1 MIPAAVPT
9 RRHQKG
15 QIGAYHSWREEADPL
30 FPPFPPFPDEPIVGP
45 NALQEPMYAIVEK
58 EYIYAGPF
66 RLVQEMF
73 PASITLESVATVGGR
88 IVKNGNNLQPRYF
101 ITDHLGSTRVVLDN
115 FGDVLERYD
124 YYPYGKI
131 VPVSVASSGNTDYLY
146 TGKESQNALFG
157 INWYDSAARFQTT
170 DGIFTSIDPLA
181 EKYYHLSPYAYCAGN
196 PVNLVDPQ
204 GDSTTVYLARNA
216 VAGAGHI
223 AVAVSYSDHPQSDE
237 QYLWSRNGERN
248 ERGKTLSGRT
258 VGGIDDEGTAIT
270 SDVQEFLNTN
280 TKDGERYYTDAIV
293 IQTTPDQ
300 EKKKGL

>member
-1 MIPAAVPT
+1 M
-9 RRHQKG
+9 
-15 QIGAYHSWREEADPL
+15 
-30 FPPFPPFPDEPIVGP
+30 P
-45 NALQEPMYAIVEK
+45 N
-58 EYIYAGPF
+58 
-66 RLVQEMF
+66 
-73 PASITLESVATVGGR
+73 
-88 IVKNGNNLQPRYF
+88 
-101 ITDHLGSTRVVLDN
+101 
-115 FGDVLERYD
+115 
-124 YYPYGKI
+124 GKI
-131 VPVSVASSGNTDYLY
+131 VPVSVAFSGNTDYLY

-157 INWYDSAARFQTT
+157 INWYDSGARFQTT
-170 DGIFTSIDPLA
+170 DGIFTGIDPLA

-248 ERGKTLSGRT
+248 ERGKTLFGRT

-300 EKKKGL
+300 EKKIVESMSRSLKKDYNFFIKNCAHAVSRALSEGGVQINDNGATEDMARRYLNDIPEHGIVYRTVPIFLFDSIKRANPNATVYKTQKP